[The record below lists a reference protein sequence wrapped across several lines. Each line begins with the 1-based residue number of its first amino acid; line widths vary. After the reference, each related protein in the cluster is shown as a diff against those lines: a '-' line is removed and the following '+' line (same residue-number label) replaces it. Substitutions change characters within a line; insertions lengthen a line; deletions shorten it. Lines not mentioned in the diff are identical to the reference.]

1 MAITIKQLLMERD
14 GLVDTEAEEIS
25 EDVRA
30 KVITGMS
37 LQDALADHGIDWRE
51 LGLPTVN
58 YEL

>member
-1 MAITIKQLLMERD
+1 MERD